1 MFCEAKT
8 NKTSYRI
15 SPINCGSADRLS
27 AKLFFYNVR
36 LARAVTFCFTIERS
50 LMRREEKKG
59 ESGLLCNI
67 KAKDMGILPFL
78 LQRPH
83 GLFFF

>member
-50 LMRREEKKG
+50 LMRRKERRER
-59 ESGLLCNI
+59 SAL
-67 KAKDMGILPFL
+67 
-78 LQRPH
+78 
-83 GLFFF
+83 